1 MKTDAERA
9 MEQLAV
15 GGWTAVLCRGGELFV
30 SRERGVKPLLEWLD
44 SGRDF
49 RGFSAADK
57 VVGKAAAFLYVLLG
71 VREVRAPV
79 MSEGAAETL
88 TRYGVLFRCD
98 TLSPE
103 IRNRAG
109 TGLCPMEQSVWD
121 AGVPEEALAAVRRTL
136 RQLQK

>member
-15 GGWTAVLCRGGELFV
+15 GGWTAVLCRDGELFV
-30 SRERGVKPLLEWLD
+30 SRERGVKPLLDWLD

-79 MSEGAAETL
+79 MSGGAAETL
-88 TRYGVLFRCD
+88 ARYGVLFRCD

-109 TGLCPMEQSVWD
+109 TGLCPMEQAVRD
-121 AGVPEEALAAVRRTL
+121 AGAPEEALAAVRRTL

>member
-9 MEQLAV
+9 LEQLAD
-15 GGWTAVLCRGGELFV
+15 GGCTAVLCWDGELFV
-30 SRERGVKPLLEWLD
+30 SRERGVKPLLDWLV

-88 TRYGVLFRCD
+88 ARYGVLFRCD

-109 TGLCPMEQSVWD
+109 TGLCPMEQAVRSVG
-121 AGVPEEALAAVRRTL
+121 APEEALAAIRRTL